1 MKHKIIS
8 SVFVVL
14 LSFFAAAAIA
24 ALGAAVCLKCPIPRR
39 VYFPLRYLLLQLL
52 RHHADILPARIREA
66 LHLVQLLY
74 ACHILVFLQ
83 LLR

>member
-1 MKHKIIS
+1 MKHKIFS

-24 ALGAAVCLKCPIPRR
+24 ALGAAVCLKMPDPASGIL
-39 VYFPLRYLLLQLL
+39 PLRYLLLQPL

-66 LHLVQLLY
+66 LHLVQPLY
-74 ACHILVFLQ
+74 VCHILVF
-83 LLR
+83 